1 LKALSSDRAGDVDR
15 RDGPRIRDQRTC
27 RSRPITATFPLTNQ
41 KIASLA
47 NVPVVA
53 GTVTVVAVDPN

>member
-1 LKALSSDRAGDVDR
+1 VINVPAG
-15 RDGPRIRDQRTC
+15 PAT
-27 RSRPITATFPLTNQ
+27 ITATFPLTNQ